1 MVDRLNAPIV
11 IVDDARSSRVV
22 IQRVLSNAGYR
33 DVRVAATAP
42 EALEMV
48 TQRPAKVLLADWQM
62 PEMDGLT
69 LTRRVREL
77 DTELNHYTS
86 IVLLTA
92 KEGGDHMTEAF
103 EQGVDDYINKAA
115 TKEEV
120 LARVYSALRISDLQ
134 NQLLETTRSL
144 QLANRELEQHATIDL
159 LTGIGNERY
168 LRKRLQDSLRN
179 CRSRGGA
186 LAFGWLT
193 LKGVDE
199 LNGRYRDQRVGD
211 RVLCDVATRLR
222 QHMRPSDLAA
232 YLGESQFAVL
242 LEVRDIRDCD
252 HSTLRRFIEA
262 IRHKEF
268 HTPVGYVSVRPSMKS
283 YAIDADR
290 NGTAT
295 ASDLLLAARGE
306 LDDDQLG
313 EGIVIQRFE

>member
-179 CRSRGGA
+179 CRSR
-186 LAFGWLT
+186 
-193 LKGVDE
+193 E
-199 LNGRYRDQRVGD
+199 
-211 RVLCDVATRLR
+211 VLW
-222 QHMRPSDLAA
+222 
-232 YLGESQFAVL
+232 
-242 LEVRDIRDCD
+242 
-252 HSTLRRFIEA
+252 
-262 IRHKEF
+262 
-268 HTPVGYVSVRPSMKS
+268 
-283 YAIDADR
+283 
-290 NGTAT
+290 
-295 ASDLLLAARGE
+295 LLAG
-306 LDDDQLG
+306 
-313 EGIVIQRFE
+313 